1 MKINIITIT
10 QINYKMSPLWLL
22 TDCEKFLKW
31 EAETDSDASSYG
43 NMKAR
48 KVSWLSSAMKV

>member
-10 QINYKMSPLWLL
+10 RINYKMSPLWLL
-22 TDCEKFLKW
+22 TDREKFLKW

-48 KVSWLSSAMKV
+48 K